1 MMNKKIDNQDYIINM
16 LQTGID
22 FISSSEYINGCIIRY
37 DTISCL
43 RYRPLIINI
52 SFACEVLLK
61 CYYFISF
68 DKELKSEHNLFN
80 IYREIKSKNPSFAD
94 LIFNKFN
101 NLFSKGPMH
110 FNKFEETLALGGN
123 HFCIDRYLYE
133 LRTDYDFES
142 SNNINNTFDKQNQ
155 QKRYQWIRYEDVY
168 FLYILSNCLKL
179 LIAEYI
185 LEKFQLK
192 EKEKNYIKSIIKPM
206 E

>member
-1 MMNKKIDNQDYIINM
+1 MNKEIDDKDYIINM

-22 FISSSEYINGCIIRY
+22 FISASEYINGCIIRY
-37 DTISCL
+37 DTITCL

-61 CYYFISF
+61 CYYFINF
-68 DKELKSEHNLFN
+68 NEELKSEHNLFKIYIN
-80 IYREIKSKNPSFAD
+80 IKFRNQSFVD

-101 NLFSKGPMH
+101 NIFPKGPMP
-110 FNKFEETLALGGN
+110 FNEFEETLKLGGN
-123 HFCIDRYLYE
+123 HFYIDRYLYE

>member
-110 FNKFEETLALGGN
+110 FNKFEKTLALGGN

-155 QKRYQWIRYEDVY
+155 QKRYQWNRYEDVY

-185 LEKFQLK
+185 LEKFQLT

>member
-61 CYYFISF
+61 CYYFINF
-68 DKELKSEHNLFN
+68 NEELKSEHNLFKIYIN
-80 IYREIKSKNPSFAD
+80 IKFRNQSFVD

-101 NLFSKGPMH
+101 NIFPKGPMP
-110 FNKFEETLALGGN
+110 FNEFEETLKLGGN
-123 HFCIDRYLYE
+123 HFYIDRYLYE

-142 SNNINNTFDKQNQ
+142 SNNISNNFDKQDQ
-155 QKRYQWIRYEDVY
+155 QKDYQWNKYGDVY
-168 FLYILSNCLKL
+168 FLYILSNCLKI